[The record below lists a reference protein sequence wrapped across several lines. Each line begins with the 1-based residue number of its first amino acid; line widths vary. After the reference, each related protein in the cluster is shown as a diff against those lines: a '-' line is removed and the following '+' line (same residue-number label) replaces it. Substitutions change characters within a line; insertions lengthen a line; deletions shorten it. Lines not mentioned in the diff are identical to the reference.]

1 MKCPACGYT
10 THKQKQKKEAAIIFE
25 DFPKDLS
32 LQLIKIGKELRPFYH
47 SEKLKREW
55 NQLMFAI
62 QDYEY
67 NIIRTTLN
75 QYLINEYHK
84 QGKGFAYLK
93 YMIIASAKN
102 HKKNKLI
109 ESKRFGS
116 NPPLITN
123 EEEE

>member
-10 THKQKQKKEAAIIFE
+10 THKQKQAKEATVIFK
-25 DFPKDLS
+25 DFPQDLS
-32 LQLIKIGKELRPFYH
+32 LQLIKIGKELRPFYQ

-62 QDYEY
+62 QDFDYS
-67 NIIRTTLN
+67 IVRTTLN

-93 YMIIASAKN
+93 YMICLLYTSP
-102 HKKNKLI
+102 
-109 ESKRFGS
+109 SPRDS
-116 NPPLITN
+116 
-123 EEEE
+123 